1 MSAPAPRQLR
11 ADAARNA
18 ERIVHAGRRAFAEL
32 GADVS
37 LAEIAR
43 RAGLGVATLY
53 RHFPSK
59 DDLILAIFEW
69 HYADQVEPAINEA
82 LADGDPWQGMV
93 TVLEAALRLA
103 AEEKSTFVAA
113 RDPARVTSDLASRFF
128 SALSTIVRRAQQ
140 AGLVRAALEPGD
152 LPRLVTMLVS
162 TLRQSDESA
171 QVWRRYLA
179 LLLDAFRPAAATPLP
194 PASQS

>member
-18 ERIVHAGRRAFAEL
+18 ERIVHAARRTFAEL
-32 GADVS
+32 GTDTS

-43 RAGLGVATLY
+43 RAGVGVATLY

-59 DDLILAIFEW
+59 ETLILAIFEW
-69 HYADQVEPAINEA
+69 RYAEQVEPAISEA

-103 AEEKSTFVAA
+103 AEEKSTFIAA
-113 RDPARVTSDLASRFF
+113 PDPARVTSELASRFF
-128 SALSTIVRRAQQ
+128 TALSTIVRRAQQ
-140 AGLVRAALEPGD
+140 AGLVRADLEPGD
-152 LPRLVTMLVS
+152 LPRLLLMLVS
-162 TLRQSDESA
+162 TLGHAEEST
-171 QVWRRYLA
+171 QDWPRYLA
-179 LLLDAFRPAAATPLP
+179 LLLDGVRPAAATPLP
-194 PASQS
+194 PASHP